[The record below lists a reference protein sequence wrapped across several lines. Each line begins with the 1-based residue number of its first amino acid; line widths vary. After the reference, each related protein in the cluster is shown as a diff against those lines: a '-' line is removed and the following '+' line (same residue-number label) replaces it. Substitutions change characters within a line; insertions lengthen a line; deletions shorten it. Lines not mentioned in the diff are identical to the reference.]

1 MSNEE
6 KKFEH
11 YVNSLRFDDAPS
23 QEHQD
28 KLEKQLL
35 EAYDQRQPAGDTV
48 EPVSLYM
55 RKLSIAAGFLIA
67 CGILFWGIDKV
78 FITRPHPDF
87 IANHPERDTL
97 EQIIENEQAT
107 GAEKKNLIA
116 EMSDIWKMIRNED
129 ADALVSVLG
138 SDSIA
143 RSVRT
148 WAAEHLAQFG
158 NQDTLDMLD
167 SAILNLGV
175 TDPNDP
181 LKIAAS
187 EIRKRLNL
195 PEPKP
200 SSKAE
205 TSEAPSMTSLEEQ
218 TLGTK

>member
-1 MSNEE
+1 MSNDE

-23 QEHQD
+23 KEHQD
-28 KLEKQLL
+28 KLEQQLL
-35 EAYDQRQPAGDTV
+35 EAYDQRQPAGDAV

-67 CGILFWGIDKV
+67 CGVLFWGIDKA

-97 EQIIENEQAT
+97 EQIIENEQAA
-107 GAEKKNLIA
+107 GAERKNLIA

-143 RSVRT
+143 RSVRL
-148 WAAEHLAQFG
+148 WAAGHLGQFG
-158 NQDTLDMLD
+158 NQQALDMLD

-181 LKIAAS
+181 LKVAAS

-195 PEPKP
+195 PEMQAPAK
-200 SSKAE
+200 SE
-205 TSEAPSMTSLEEQ
+205 TPSLESLDE
-218 TLGTK
+218 

>member
-1 MSNEE
+1 MTDDE

-11 YVNSLRFDDAPS
+11 YVHSLRFDDAPS
-23 QEHQD
+23 TDHQD

-35 EAYDQRQPAGDTV
+35 EAYDQRQGSGDGV
-48 EPVSLYM
+48 EPVSLYL

-67 CGILFWGIDKV
+67 AGVLFWGIDNV

-97 EQIIENEQAT
+97 EQIIENEQVT
-107 GAEKKNLIA
+107 GTEKKNLIA
-116 EMSDIWKMIRNED
+116 EMSDIWKMIRNQN
-129 ADALVSVLG
+129 ADGLVSVLG
-138 SDSIA
+138 SDDIA
-143 RSVRT
+143 RSVRA
-148 WAAEHLAQFG
+148 WAAGHLGQFG
-158 NQDTLDMLD
+158 NQRTLDMLD
-167 SAILNLGV
+167 STILKLGV

-195 PEPKP
+195 PEAGS

-205 TSEAPSMTSLEEQ
+205 TSEAPSMTSLEKQ
-218 TLGTK
+218 TPETE